1 MPLIENVLKTLA
13 KIVLIKLGLTASPSS
28 PSTTYAAAYKK
39 MFWSGTFPLEL
50 ALRTTLI
57 ISNEEIN
64 YIMKII
70 KPPEKSGLL
79 IKSVSKTIKNEAKQK
94 TKRRVFKY
102 VIRYIKC

>member
-1 MPLIENVLKTLA
+1 MSLIENVLKTLP
-13 KIVLIKLGLTASPSS
+13 KIVLIKLGLTASPS
-28 PSTTYAAAYKK
+28 TTYAATYKK
-39 MFWSGTFPLEL
+39 MFWSGTFSLEL

-64 YIMKII
+64 YIMKVI

-79 IKSVSKTIKNEAKQK
+79 IKRVSKTIKNEAKQK